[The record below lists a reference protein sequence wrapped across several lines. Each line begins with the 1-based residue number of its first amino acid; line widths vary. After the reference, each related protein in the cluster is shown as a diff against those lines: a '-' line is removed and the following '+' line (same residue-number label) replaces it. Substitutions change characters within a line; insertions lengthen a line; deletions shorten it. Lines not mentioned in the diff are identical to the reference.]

1 MILQQLRSAAFFVSN
16 LVTGSIYLFI
26 AWRWHGQA
34 LFADATAPRA
44 WALAI
49 LVYIPVQV
57 VTRLA
62 VFLAVLAAYKLR
74 GGQDDPSLEDEM
86 DKAIDARMTRV
97 LLNVVLLGLL
107 AGLGAVAAGLPTY
120 WLFVGIGAGIW
131 LGAVVGDALMLI
143 MYRRGL

>member
-1 MILQQLRSAAFFVSN
+1 MILQQLRSAAFFITN
-16 LVTGSIYLFI
+16 LVTGSAYLFI
-26 AWRWHGQA
+26 AWRWQGQA
-34 LFADATAPRA
+34 LFAEATAPRA

-49 LVYIPVQV
+49 LAYIPVQV

-74 GGQDDPSLEDEM
+74 GGEDDPALEDEM

-107 AGLGAVAAGLPTY
+107 AGLAAVAAGLPTF
-120 WLFVGIGAGIW
+120 WLFFGIGAGIW
-131 LGAVVGDALMLI
+131 LGAVLGDALMLI